1 MPGSSTTPG
10 HPGARTYAPVCIA
23 FHLRNSVGTRDMNLC
38 GAQWLA
44 YVLPYRRFAAAL
56 TDACARLRVDVDRY
70 SFIVSDLHRLL
81 VAGLPAHCERIC
93 TLPLSRQ
100 RSERCIATANPG
112 RKRTAHRSHGIRR
125 SSRRMGCNAKTK
137 SATAQSSSI
146 VDIGISDLRRK
157 QFSTKIRDVQCRND
171 TPGANPKKS
180 ILWQLRLF
188 VS

>member
-81 VAGLPAHCERIC
+81 VAGLPAHCEKFW
-93 TLPLSRQ
+93 TLP
-100 RSERCIATANPG
+100 AG
-112 RKRTAHRSHGIRR
+112 AHQAWSFILFEGK
-125 SSRRMGCNAKTK
+125 GLCLCV
-137 SATAQSSSI
+137 QCP
-146 VDIGISDLRRK
+146 LRRDCL
-157 QFSTKIRDVQCRND
+157 SVE
-171 TPGANPKKS
+171 
-180 ILWQLRLF
+180 F
-188 VS
+188 VEWAGPSRAP